1 MQRASASVKEGAA
14 SGWGTDAHVSPWRVQ
29 GTEGAAGRGAVAC
42 DLEAGGLEPGLGAV
56 LSGGGR
62 GMETTA
68 GGSAHPELLSQNR
81 KAGC

>member
-1 MQRASASVKEGAA
+1 MQRALASVKEGAT
-14 SGWGTDAHVSPWRVQ
+14 SGWGTDSHVSPWRTQ
-29 GTEGAAGRGAVAC
+29 GTEGAARRGAVAC
-42 DLEAGGLEPGLGAV
+42 DLGAGGLELRLGAM